1 MVSKAKLRRARKV
14 NLVALCRAK
23 GIPVCRDFTKADL
36 VDLLLDRQDRDR
48 DEASR
53 QREFEAAA
61 WRAAA
66 LEPLAYRAVV
76 RCPALGALPL
86 YVAEGATRQ
95 EATHKAEAWL
105 SFARAASRGVLVGAW
120 VDGPALGL
128 TGPLA
133 A

>member
-1 MVSKAKLRRARKV
+1 MVNKTELRRATKAT
-14 NLVALCRAK
+14 LVALCRAK

-36 VDLLLDRQDRDR
+36 VDLLLDRQGRDR
-48 DEASR
+48 D
-53 QREFEAAA
+53 
-61 WRAAA
+61 AA
-66 LEPLAYRAVV
+66 LKAREQTGAEPVVYRAVV

-86 YVAEGATRQ
+86 YIAEGATRQ

-105 SFARAASRGVLVGAW
+105 SFARAASRGTLVGAW
-120 VDGPALGL
+120 VDGPAFGL